1 MHASQ
6 KFANSRPLPPFQ
18 DQHPLI
24 LVVILHINNR
34 LLELPRRHLTVEQNV
49 QLAIT
54 PPLQLRQPKERTRE
68 TNSRRPAPDISTLT
82 RQIPPRRIQHLTR
95 QVNHRDLSNIVRS
108 SPNARRQR
116 SQAHRAGFGNDGVG
130 NGSEGSGIDE
140 GDEDSEY
147 RLRVVRSVVL
157 RDRGAD
163 SEEDE
168 EGAVCGFVFW
178 CGRWPALPGVSRGA
192 ICL

>member
-34 LLELPRRHLTVEQNV
+34 LLELPRRHLAVEQNV

-54 PPLQLRQPKERTRE
+54 PPLQIRQPKERTRE
-68 TNSRRPAPDISTLT
+68 TNSRRPAPNIPALA
-82 RQIPPRRIQHLTR
+82 RQIPPCRVQHLTR
-95 QVNHRDLSNIVRS
+95 QVNHRDLRNVVRS
-108 SPNARRQR
+108 SPNSGGQS
-116 SQAHRAGFGNDGVG
+116 SQANGAGFGDDGVG
-130 NGSEGSGIDE
+130 DGPEGSGVDE

-163 SEEDE
+163 SEED
-168 EGAVCGFVFW
+168 
-178 CGRWPALPGVSRGA
+178 
-192 ICL
+192 